1 MNPMLLV
8 AILAL
13 SAMPAYAQG
22 QQPDI
27 AKLKAEAQ
35 NVFKIISSDK
45 LKAQTFCE
53 IADLSDQL
61 DQAEGQQDAKK
72 AGELSQRMDE
82 LGRKLG
88 PEYTALV
95 DGLQDMDPNSPDGRE
110 IGSIVEK
117 LDDLCKH

>member
-1 MNPMLLV
+1 VNPMLLV

-72 AGELSQRMDE
+72 AGELSQKMDE